1 MMTRVFSLRHLEVLD
16 RLVADDHHAAAGG
29 LAASARAAHVQ
40 RLAGYDGRH
49 GLAHVHGVGVHH
61 PRHRLLVGVDVGSG
75 HVLLRADEL
84 DELSGVAAGQALQFA
99 ARHVL
104 GIADDAALGAAERN
118 VHHRALPG
126 HPARQGAHFVKR
138 HVGRIAY
145 AALSRTAR
153 DGMLHSV
160 SGEDLDAGRCPGDRD
175 VNDDFAIG
183 LLQHAPQAF
192 IELQLFGSLIEAGS
206 LLLPGIL
213 FLLQH

>member
-1 MMTRVFSLRHLEVLD
+1 MTRVFSSVHLEVLD

-40 RLAGYDGRH
+40 RLAGDDGGH

-61 PRHRLLVGVDVGSG
+61 PRHHLLVGVDVGSG
-75 HVLLRADEL
+75 HVFLRADEL
-84 DELSGVAAGQALQFA
+84 DELGGVAAGHALQFA

-104 GIADDAALGAAERN
+104 GIADDAALGAAEGN

-126 HPARQGAHFVKR
+126 HPAGQRAHFVER
-138 HVGRIAY
+138 DVGRIAN
-145 AALSRTAR
+145 AALGRAAR
-153 DGMLHSV
+153 DGVLHAI
-160 SGEDLDAGRCPGDRD
+160 SGEDLDAARVQRDGD
-175 VNDDFAIG
+175 VNDDFAIR

-192 IELQLFGSLIEAGS
+192 VELQLFGSLIESGS